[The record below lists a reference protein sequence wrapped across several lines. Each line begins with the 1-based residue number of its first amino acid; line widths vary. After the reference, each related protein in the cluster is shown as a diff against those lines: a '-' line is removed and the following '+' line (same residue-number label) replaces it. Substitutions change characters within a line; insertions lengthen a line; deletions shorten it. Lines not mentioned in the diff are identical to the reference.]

1 MDMVSEG
8 YLGTLQQSLEEGR
21 IPLSDIDRACRLV
34 LEAKFKLGLFD
45 DPYRYCDPQRA
56 ATQIYTPAHRA
67 EARRIAGESF
77 VLLKTK
83 ATCCRS
89 GARER
94 SPWSARWPLR
104 ARTCPARGASLP
116 TSRSR

>member
-1 MDMVSEG
+1 MYKRQFEGFVVTDYTGIYEMIAHGLGDLKEVSARAVEAGVDMDMVSEG

-56 ATQIYTPAHRA
+56 ATQIYTPHTAPRRA
-67 EARRIAGESF
+67 VS
-77 VLLKTK
+77 
-83 ATCCRS
+83 
-89 GARER
+89 
-94 SPWSARWPLR
+94 R
-104 ARTCPARGASLP
+104 ARASCC
-116 TSRSR
+116 